1 MIQFIINNWPWILAV
16 LVFGALFA
24 VFFLAKPVR
33 VGVKTLATIVKLGLS
48 YKKNTGDIP
57 GDVIVN
63 EVTFH
68 CGDREIA
75 ANLYRPKDRRRHP
88 AIILAHGAIKGG
100 KDDRALRFGGQS
112 LASAGYIALAPQLE
126 NLNRLRLH
134 QDDVDAL
141 IAGVGYLSKQE
152 FCNGKIGLLGAC
164 LSAPLVFLAAV
175 ASGIKQNVAVITCW
189 GGFYDINEWLQSVLA
204 QRYIDD
210 GEARPWKP
218 RPLLIEEAP
227 KWLVELLPNASDRTC
242 LQQMLEGNDEE
253 SAEANLSASGRAMY
267 ELLSNR
273 EPEKV
278 KDLWQNL
285 DPKVRQTLDS
295 LSPHTKVYQHGTKIA
310 IIHTFND
317 DVIPWV
323 ESCKLSDALD
333 HGDKI
338 YFRIFRQFYHVSI
351 EDLLKAR
358 ISNLH
363 HVIAE
368 AAQFYLYMYS
378 ILYQLS

>member
-1 MIQFIINNWPWILAV
+1 MVQFVLSNWQWVLAFTAIV
-16 LVFGALFA
+16 ALFTI
-24 VFFLAKPVR
+24 FFLVKPAR
-33 VGVKTLATIVKLGLS
+33 VGLKTLTTIVRLGLS
-48 YKKNTGDIP
+48 YKKNSGDVP

-63 EVTFH
+63 EITFL
-68 CGDREIA
+68 CGGREIA
-75 ANLYRPKDRRRHP
+75 ANLYRPKDRKKHP

-126 NLNRLRLH
+126 HLNRLRLH

-141 IAGVGYLSKQE
+141 IAGVSYLSGQE

-164 LSAPLVFLAAV
+164 LSAPLVFLAA
-175 ASGIKQNVAVITCW
+175 AAPEIKQSVAVITCW
-189 GGFYDINEWLQSVLA
+189 GGFYNINEWLQAVLSLC
-204 QRYIDD
+204 YIYD

-227 KWLVELLPNASDRTC
+227 KWLVELLLDASDRVF
-242 LQQMLEGNDEE
+242 LQQMLDGNDAE
-253 SAEANLSASGRAMY
+253 SAGSHLSASGRAMY
-267 ELLSNR
+267 DLLSNKD
-273 EPEKV
+273 PDKV
-278 KDLWQNL
+278 KELWHKL
-285 DPKVRQTLDS
+285 DPRVRETLNS
-295 LSPHTKVYQHGTKIA
+295 LSPHTKIDEHGAKIA

-323 ESCKLSDALD
+323 ESCKLRDALD
-333 HGDKI
+333 NGHKV
-338 YFRIFRQFYHVSI
+338 YFRIFRQFYHVSV

-378 ILYQLS
+378 VLYQLS

>member
-1 MIQFIINNWPWILAV
+1 MIQFIVSNWPWILAFV
-16 LVFGALFA
+16 LVAALLV
-24 VFFLAKPVR
+24 VFLLAKPVR

-48 YKKNTGDIP
+48 YKKNTGDVP
-57 GDVIVN
+57 GDVIVS
-63 EVTFH
+63 EVTFC
-68 CGDREIA
+68 CGDREVA
-75 ANLYRPKDRRRHP
+75 ANLYRPEDRRRHP

-141 IAGVGYLSKQE
+141 IECVRYLSRQE

-164 LSAPLVFLAAV
+164 LSAPLVFLAA
-175 ASGIKQNVAVITCW
+175 ATPDIKQNVAVITCW
-189 GGFYDINEWLQSVLA
+189 GGFYNINEWLQAVLA

-210 GEARPWKP
+210 GDAIPWKP
-218 RPLLIEEAP
+218 RRLLIEEAP
-227 KWLVELLPNASDRTC
+227 KWLTELLPDASDREC
-242 LQQMLEGNDEE
+242 LQEIFAGDGGG
-253 SAEANLSASGRAMY
+253 SAKECLSPSGQAMY

-273 EPEKV
+273 DPEKV

-285 DPKVRQTLDS
+285 DPKVRQTLDG
-295 LSPHTKVYQHGTKIA
+295 LSPHTKIDKHSAKIA
-310 IIHTFND
+310 IIHTFSD

-323 ESCKLSDALD
+323 ESCKLSDAID
-333 HGDKI
+333 HGDKV

-351 EDLLKAR
+351 EDMLKAR
-358 ISNLH
+358 ISDLH

-368 AAQFYLYMYS
+368 AVQFYLYMYS

>member
-1 MIQFIINNWPWILAV
+1 MIQFLISSWPWILAFV
-16 LVFGALFA
+16 LVATLLA
-24 VFFLAKPVR
+24 VFLLAKPVR

-48 YKKNTGDIP
+48 YKKNTGDVP
-57 GDVIVN
+57 GDVIVK
-63 EVTFH
+63 EVIFN

-75 ANLYRPKDRRRHP
+75 ANLYRPKNRRKYS

-134 QDDVDAL
+134 QDDVNAL
-141 IAGVGYLSKQE
+141 VECVKYLSRQE
-152 FCNGKIGLLGAC
+152 FCNGKVGLLGAC
-164 LSAPLVFLAAV
+164 LSAPLVFLAA
-175 ASGIKQNVAVITCW
+175 ASPDIKQNVAVITCW
-189 GGFYDINEWLQSVLA
+189 GGFYNINEWLQAVLA

-210 GEARPWKP
+210 GEVIPWKP
-218 RPLLIEEAP
+218 RQLLIEEAP
-227 KWLVELLPNASDRTC
+227 KWLIELSPDAADRAC
-242 LQQMLEGNDEE
+242 LQEIFEGNDSDSEKKR
-253 SAEANLSASGRAMY
+253 LSPSGRATY

-278 KDLWQNL
+278 KDLWQRL
-285 DPKVRQTLDS
+285 DPKLRQTLDS
-295 LSPHTKVYQHGTKIA
+295 LSPHTKVDAHRTKIA

-323 ESCKLSDALD
+323 ESCKLRDSIDR
-333 HGDKI
+333 GGKI
-338 YFRIFRQFYHVSI
+338 YFRIFKQFYHVSI

>member
-1 MIQFIINNWPWILAV
+1 MIQFLVSNWPWLLAIL
-16 LVFGALFA
+16 LLGALIA
-24 VFFLAKPVR
+24 VCFLAKPVK
-33 VGVKTLATIVKLGLS
+33 VGLKTLATIVGLGLS
-48 YKKNTGDIP
+48 YKKNSGEVPD
-57 GDVIVN
+57 DVIVSK
-63 EVTFH
+63 VTYN
-68 CGDREIA
+68 CKDRDIA
-75 ANLYRPKDRRRHP
+75 ANLYRPKDRKKHP

-100 KDDRALRFGGQS
+100 KDDRALRFGGRS

-134 QDDVDAL
+134 QGDVDAL
-141 IAGVGYLSKQE
+141 IAGVRYLARQE

-164 LSAPLVFLAAV
+164 LSAPLVFLAA
-175 ASGIKQNVAVITCW
+175 ANPDIKQNVAVITCW
-189 GGFYDINEWLQSVLA
+189 GGFYNINEWLQAVLA
-204 QRYIDD
+204 LRYIDD
-210 GEARPWKP
+210 GQAIAWKP
-218 RPLLIEEAP
+218 RPLLIEQAP
-227 KWLVELLPNASDRTC
+227 QWLVELTTEASDRAS
-242 LQQMLEGNDEE
+242 LGKMLEGNGGE
-253 SAEANLSASGRAMY
+253 SAGERLSTYGHAMHD
-267 ELLSNR
+267 LLTNKD
-273 EPEKV
+273 PEKI
-278 KDLWQNL
+278 KDLWQKL

-295 LSPHTKVYQHGTKIA
+295 LSPHTKVDDHGTKIA

-333 HGDKI
+333 HDDKI
-338 YFRIFRQFYHVSI
+338 YFRIFKQFYHVSI

-378 ILYQLS
+378 ILYRLS

>member
-1 MIQFIINNWPWILAV
+1 MIHFLVNNWPWILAL
-16 LVFGALFA
+16 LVFGALLA

-33 VGVKTLATIVKLGLS
+33 VGLKTLVTILRLGLS
-48 YKKNTGDIP
+48 YKKNTGDVP
-57 GDVIVN
+57 DDVIVG

-68 CGDREIA
+68 CGDREIT
-75 ANLYRPKDRRRHP
+75 ANLYRPKDWRRHP

-112 LASAGYIALAPQLE
+112 LAGAGYIALAPQLE

-141 IAGVGYLSKQE
+141 VDGVRYLAKQE

-164 LSAPLVFLAAV
+164 LSAPLVFLAA
-175 ASGIKQNVAVITCW
+175 ATPDIKQNVAVITCW
-189 GGFYDINEWLQSVLA
+189 GGFYNINEWLQAVLA
-204 QRYIDD
+204 QHYIDD

-218 RPLLIEEAP
+218 RPLLIEQAP
-227 KWLVELLPNASDRTC
+227 QWLVELSPDASDRIR
-242 LQQMLEGNDEE
+242 LQQMLEGNDGE
-253 SAEANLSASGRAMY
+253 STKARLSTYGQAMY

-273 EPEKV
+273 DPEKV
-278 KDLWQNL
+278 KDLWKNL

-295 LSPHTKVYQHGTKIA
+295 LSPHTKIDKHSAKIA

-323 ESCKLSDALD
+323 ESCKLRDAVD
-333 HGDKI
+333 HGNEV